1 MKENQIESCQK
12 CMAVNMYV
20 GQKNSFTCWFN
31 QKRPNGVCQSYRV
44 FTESGKSGKVREF
57 ENWSGN
63 IKENQ
68 KIPWML
74 GKTQGILLVHVIKKK
89 MTLFGN
95 SYLSLKCTY

>member
-68 KIPWML
+68 KIPWMS
-74 GKTQGILLVHVIKKK
+74 GKTQGILSVHVIKKK